1 MPSHYT
7 VLHPS
12 DVPWERHEIKCI
24 NSIENATTKRKNCNI
39 KKDFFFLFF
48 EDVDL
53 YPSIYSRCLEFSR
66 ALAGCWP
73 RCWHTFSTFTQNRV
87 KRFEHHRRVCLKIE
101 DLLHSRLAGIDWIIH
116 TTVRSFSFEISLF
129 TDVGFILSNGHFVSW
144 ESVSVN
150 LTSSCQLILSLFI
163 PFFLLVS
170 IRLR

>member
-12 DVPWERHEIKCI
+12 DVPWERHEIKWI

-39 KKDFFFLFF
+39 KKDFIFYFLKTLIYTRQSIA
-48 EDVDL
+48 DVWNFPELWLGVGRDVGTRSP
-53 YPSIYSRCLEFSR
+53 PS
-66 ALAGCWP
+66 
-73 RCWHTFSTFTQNRV
+73 HKNRV